1 MAAYVARHP
10 IRSILI
16 VIAGV
21 ALGTALFF
29 FTRLGDL
36 HSAVATEDFDP
47 VRAAT
52 ALAHRTPAQVEQSI
66 LELTEEQRQAFDA
79 AAALD
84 LSTFAIES
92 EIAELI
98 EQTYGRRPFVNAAA
112 FSPELP
118 DDMFDAYLGLGADAS
133 GSLADVVLLALA
145 PTDGSAPILISLPRD
160 LYVKNPCSGGWSRLN
175 TGLGGCRGFASGTEL
190 MALMVQT
197 YTGIEIDHVARVTF
211 DGFAAV
217 VEALGGTTICT
228 DNPARDL
235 KSGLNLPGGCAPAD
249 GYMTLAWVRSRHM
262 EVLVDGTWR
271 GVGGSDFARQER
283 QRDILFQLA
292 NKVSSFG
299 SLTSFDNTV
308 RAVASGV
315 RLDDGWS
322 FADVVRTA
330 WRYRGI
336 SDDRV
341 KGFSV
346 EVRNFRTSSGAQV
359 LLPTV
364 KFNSLLSDVYPAA
377 DR

>member
-1 MAAYVARHP
+1 MT
-10 IRSILI
+10 
-16 VIAGV
+16 
-21 ALGTALFF
+21 LGTAVFL

-36 HSAVATEDFDP
+36 YSAVATEDFDP
-47 VRAAT
+47 GRAAT
-52 ALAHRTPAQVEQSI
+52 ALARRTPAQVEQSI
-66 LELTEEQRQAFDA
+66 RELSEAQRAAFDA

-84 LSTFAIES
+84 LSTFEIES

-98 EQTYGRRPFVNAAA
+98 SDTYGRRPFVNAAA

-133 GSLADVVLLALA
+133 GSRADTIFLALA
-145 PTDGSAPILISLPRD
+145 PTDGSTPLLISLPRD

-217 VEALGGTTICT
+217 VQALGGTTVCT
-228 DNPARDL
+228 DNPTRDL
-235 KSGLNLPGGCAPAD
+235 KSGLNLAGGCAPAD
-249 GYMTLAWVRSRHM
+249 GYTTLAWVRSRHM
-262 EVLVDGTWR
+262 EALVDGEWKA
-271 GVGGSDFARQER
+271 VGGSDFARQDR

-292 NKVSSFG
+292 NRVSSFG
-299 SLTSFDNTV
+299 SLTAFDNTV

-330 WRYRGI
+330 WRYREM

-341 KGFSV
+341 KDFSV
-346 EVRNFRTSSGAQV
+346 DVRNFRTSSGAQV

-364 KFNSLLSDVYPAA
+364 KFNALLSDVYPPAA
-377 DR
+377 A

>member
-1 MAAYVARHP
+1 M
-10 IRSILI
+10 RSAVI
-16 VIAGV
+16 VLVGLV
-21 ALGTALFF
+21 FGTALFF
-29 FTRLGDL
+29 FTRLGGL
-36 HSAVATEDFDP
+36 VSAVATEEFDP

-52 ALAHRTPAQVEQSI
+52 ALAQRTPAQIEQSI
-66 LELTEEQRQAFDA
+66 IELTEEQRAAFDD

-84 LSTFAIES
+84 LSTFDVES
-92 EIAELI
+92 DIADLI
-98 EQTYGRRPFVNAAA
+98 QETFGRRPFVNAAA

-133 GSLADVVLLALA
+133 GALADVILLALA

-160 LYVKNPCSGGWSRLN
+160 LYVKNPCTGGWNRLN

-190 MALMVQT
+190 MALMVET
-197 YTGIEIDHVARVTF
+197 YTGIEIDHVARISF

-217 VEALGGTTICT
+217 VQAVGGTTICT
-228 DNPARDL
+228 ANPARDL

-262 EVLVDGTWR
+262 EQLVNENWV

-283 QRDILFQLA
+283 QRDILFQIA
-292 NKVSSFG
+292 GQISSFG

-322 FADVVRTA
+322 FGDVVRTA

-346 EVRNFRTSSGAQV
+346 EVRSYRSSSGAQV

-364 KFNSLLSDVYPAA
+364 KFNTSLADVYAPAGA
-377 DR
+377 